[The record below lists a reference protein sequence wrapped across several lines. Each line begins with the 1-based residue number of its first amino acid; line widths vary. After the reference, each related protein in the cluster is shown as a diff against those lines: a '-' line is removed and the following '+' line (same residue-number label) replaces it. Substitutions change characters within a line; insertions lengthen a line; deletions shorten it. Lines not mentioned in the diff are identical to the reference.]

1 MKKKILL
8 NILVCFL
15 IFLGSC
21 SKNVANK
28 NGAVSSTSK
37 IASQVGINVLKQG
50 GNAFD
55 ALVATGFA
63 LAVTSPANGNLGGGG
78 FLVARTSSGEI
89 ISLDFREKA
98 PRSSFEKMFLD
109 ENENYDKEIALYS
122 HKSSGVP
129 GTVDGLIKIFEDY
142 GSGKFTLQQI
152 IEPAIIL
159 AKNGF
164 PLEEAAAYSFD
175 NYKFEFLEDKGSTD
189 IFINSNDE
197 VLSLKKRFTNNDIE
211 EKEYKERLDAI
222 DIWKEGDIF
231 VQKDLSNT
239 LERIA
244 INGRMGFYQGVT
256 ADLIVNEMQKNGG
269 LISKDDLIKY
279 ESKYR
284 VPIIGTYKNYVIASM
299 GPPSSGGTLLVQML
313 NMLENFNIAEM
324 KRNSSEFVHLLTEV
338 QRLAYADRSIHLGD
352 PDFWDN
358 PIEILISKK
367 YAKERLKLISLN
379 EATPSDEIAAGHQFA
394 ESNETTHYSVMD
406 KYGNTAGITTTI
418 NFSYG
423 NKKIVDGA
431 GFLLNNEMDDFS
443 AKPNVPN
450 AFGLVGDKANA
461 IEPYKRPL
469 SSMSPTLVINEKG
482 ETILTLGA
490 AGGSRIITAVLQI
503 ILSVIDHDLTIQ
515 KAIDHPRTHS
525 QWIPDLIFY
534 EKKSLN
540 SKTMKQLKDLKH
552 KFYKET
558 TDLARAHGI
567 QRKDGTF
574 ITGADKRG
582 EYNGKEAITY

>member
-1 MKKKILL
+1 MKKNTLL
-8 NILVCFL
+8 NILACFI
-15 IFLGSC
+15 IFFGSC
-21 SKNVANK
+21 TKNTANQ

-37 IASQVGINVLKQG
+37 IASQVGIDILKQG

-98 PRSSFEKMFLD
+98 PKSSFEKMFLD
-109 ENENYDKEIALYS
+109 DQQNYDKDIAWFS

-129 GTVDGLIKIFEDY
+129 GTVEGLIRIFEDY
-142 GSGKFTLQQI
+142 GSGKFSLQQI
-152 IEPAIIL
+152 IEPAIEL
-159 AKNGF
+159 AENGF
-164 PLEEAAAYSFD
+164 KLEEAAAFSFD
-175 NYKFEFLEDKGSTD
+175 NYKFDFLKDSGSKD
-189 IFINSNDE
+189 IFIKNNKE
-197 VLSLKKRFTNNDIE
+197 VLSINNQFKDKKIS
-211 EKEYKERLDAI
+211 EKDFKRTLDEI

-231 VQKDLSNT
+231 VQQDLSNT
-239 LERIA
+239 LKRIA
-244 INGRMGFYQGVT
+244 MNGRDGFYKGKT
-256 ADLIVNEMQKNGG
+256 ADLIVEEMKKNGG
-269 LISKDDLIKY
+269 LISKDDLLKY
-279 ESKYR
+279 NSEYR
-284 VPIIGTYKNYVIASM
+284 VPIIGTYKNYIIASM

-313 NMLENFNIAEM
+313 NMLENFNIADM
-324 KRNSSEFVHLLTEV
+324 KRNSTEYVHLLTEV

-358 PIEILISKK
+358 PVEVLISKR
-367 YAKERLKLISLN
+367 YAKERLNLISL
-379 EATPSDEIAAGHQFA
+379 EQATPSSEIAAGHQFA

-469 SSMSPTLVINEKG
+469 SSMSPTLVIDEKG

-490 AGGSRIITAVLQI
+490 AGGSRIITTVLQI
-503 ILSVIDHDLTIQ
+503 ILSVVDHELNLQ

-525 QWIPDLIFY
+525 QWVPDLIFH
-534 EKKSLN
+534 EEKSLS
-540 SKTMKQLKDLKH
+540 SKTIKQLKDLKH
-552 KFYKET
+552 NFYDQT
-558 TDLARAHGI
+558 TYLARAHGI
-567 QRKDGTF
+567 QKKNGIF